1 MQAYHV
7 LMPVAGTLERSPFA
21 PVIETLVWGLRDLG
35 LDASYGFGNWRAD
48 ATNIVLCPNL
58 LDAETRRRLPP
69 ETILYNMDQI
79 TPASPMPPSQL
90 WNLRHWRIWDF
101 SERNLAVWD
110 SLGIAATFAPFGWY
124 PGLDRVPGDVGQDID
139 VLFYGARNP
148 RRDAAIA
155 QFVKQGVRITV
166 IDNVFGPRLDAVLAR
181 TKVVLNIH
189 YYYSRILEM
198 RVFYAL
204 ANGKAVVSERAPQ
217 TEVPAVYED
226 AVRWSPYEH
235 MAEACAALVADAE
248 ARAALGAAGRRAVER
263 TLITPIL
270 KQALAGQPAVAP

>member
-7 LMPVAGTLERSPFA
+7 LMPVAGSLERSPFA
-21 PVIETLVWGLRDLG
+21 PVIETLVWGLRELG
-35 LDASYGFGNWRAD
+35 MDASHAFGEWRAD

-58 LDAETRRRLPP
+58 LDDATRRRLPP
-69 ETILYNMDQI
+69 ETILYNVDQI

-124 PGLDRVPGDVGQDID
+124 PGLDRVPGEVEQDID

-148 RRDAAIA
+148 RREAAIA
-155 QFVKQGVRITV
+155 QFAKRGVRLTV
-166 IDNVFGPRLDAVLAR
+166 IDGVFGPRLDAVLAR
-181 TKVVLNIH
+181 AKVVLNIH

-204 ANGKAVVSERAPQ
+204 ANGKAVVSERAPR
-217 TEVPAVYED
+217 TEVPAVYDD

-235 MAEACAALVADAE
+235 MAEACATLVADAD
-248 ARAALGAAGRRAVER
+248 ARAVLGTAGRRAVER

-270 KQALAGQPAVAP
+270 AQALGEQAVPA